1 MSLHRFLVVVVAAK
15 TAGLNL
21 TRMIRVTVKLELW
34 NISAPKGYYQ
44 YVRFP
49 CELFFPGPT
58 VYPLSPPTLTHN
70 VFYFQTDFMPNVV
83 LIWNDFEW
91 SLVTARL
98 LRLKRIWVIREMDEY
113 LLSVSKSATAE
124 PVYSETASAA
134 KGYWHLRQLHSTPNA
149 VSGSDHTGNYI
160 KSFDALIPMKETPP
174 HAR

>member
-1 MSLHRFLVVVVAAK
+1 MKHFGSEGLLPVRSFSVWALFSWPDRLPVITANADTQRILFSNGLHAK
-15 TAGLNL
+15 RG
-21 TRMIRVTVKLELW
+21 
-34 NISAPKGYYQ
+34 
-44 YVRFP
+44 
-49 CELFFPGPT
+49 
-58 VYPLSPPTLTHN
+58 
-70 VFYFQTDFMPNVV
+70 

-134 KGYWHLRQLHSTPNA
+134 KGYWHLRQLHSTPTA